1 MIGIFS
7 AALLDTK
14 HSSVSVYM
22 CVGAASQQR
31 TSVTESMWQGGGGGL
46 YECWFT
52 VCNDDSSGT
61 VRDEP

>member
-1 MIGIFS
+1 
-7 AALLDTK
+7 
-14 HSSVSVYM
+14 M
-22 CVGAASQQR
+22 CVGAAGQQR
-31 TSVTESMWQGGGGGL
+31 TSVTESMWQGGGGGGGL